1 MLFRIAIILVIV
13 GLIVIIFLSD
23 EGRNWLLDR
32 LDDARGL
39 LR

>member
-1 MLFRIAIILVIV
+1 MLFRVAIILVIV

-32 LDDARGL
+32 LDDARSL
-39 LR
+39 LH